1 MSGLYSS
8 TPNYGGRQGDN
19 VQNIKQFVSSGYG
32 AITWVYKTFMNNIVI
47 TLSDQTK
54 TVLIPK
60 DLIVLGSINN
70 PSDNILKENIETIDS
85 TELLKLN
92 PIKFQFKNDN
102 KHNKHFGLIA
112 QELETVYPELVSNNS
127 IGFKTVNYI
136 ELIPILISQ
145 IKTMQKDIDTLKDE
159 LNEIKMVKN
168 ENQK

>member
-32 AITWVYKTFMNNIVI
+32 AVTWVYKNFSNTTVI
-47 TLSDQTK
+47 TPADQTK

-85 TELLKLN
+85 TDLLKLN
-92 PIKFQFKNDN
+92 PVKFQFKNDN
-102 KHNKHFGLIA
+102 KHKNHFGLIA

>member
-32 AITWVYKTFMNNIVI
+32 AVTWVYKQILNTTVI
-47 TLSDQTK
+47 TPADQTK

-85 TELLKLN
+85 TDLLKLN
-92 PIKFQFKNDN
+92 PVKFQFKNDN
-102 KHNKHFGLIA
+102 KHKNHFGLIA
-112 QELETVYPELVSNNS
+112 QELEIVYPELVSNNS

-145 IKTMQKDIDTLKDE
+145 IKTMQKDIDTLKSE